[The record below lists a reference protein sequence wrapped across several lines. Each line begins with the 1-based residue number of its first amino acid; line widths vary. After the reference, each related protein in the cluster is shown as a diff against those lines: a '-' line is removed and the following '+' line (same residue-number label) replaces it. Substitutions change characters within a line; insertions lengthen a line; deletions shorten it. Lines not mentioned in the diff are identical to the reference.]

1 MKEIKQTRKA
11 KEEFKSELLP
21 LLFSDE
27 NVTYDELKLKLG
39 KNRREISRM
48 LSDVSMY
55 YALLSISYEKGHRI
69 AKPIDSLNSIEELED
84 ELQKVDAM
92 ISQTRSRFTTIR
104 KKLKPLIAWKKVAQS
119 KIEELSNK

>member
-1 MKEIKQTRKA
+1 MNPYIKNNIDPTKLIILN
-11 KEEFKSELLP
+11 FVP
-21 LLFSDE
+21 V
-27 NVTYDELKLKLG
+27 NIYDIITNILA
-39 KNRREISRM
+39 
-48 LSDVSMY
+48 V
-55 YALLSISYEKGHRI
+55 
-69 AKPIDSLNSIEELED
+69 KPIDSLNSIEELKD

>member
-1 MKEIKQTRKA
+1 
-11 KEEFKSELLP
+11 
-21 LLFSDE
+21 
-27 NVTYDELKLKLG
+27 
-39 KNRREISRM
+39 
-48 LSDVSMY
+48 MY

-69 AKPIDSLNSIEELED
+69 AKPIDSLNSIEELKD